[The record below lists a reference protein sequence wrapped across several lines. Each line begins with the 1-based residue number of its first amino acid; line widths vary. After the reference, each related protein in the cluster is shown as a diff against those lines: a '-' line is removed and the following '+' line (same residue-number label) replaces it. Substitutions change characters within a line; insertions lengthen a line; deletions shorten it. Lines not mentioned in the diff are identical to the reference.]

1 MEAIPLPELSPYP
14 QHIVRVPELTSVPF
28 TDRVRALIDH
38 PWFQR
43 LRNVRQLGLTHL
55 VYPGATHSRFEH
67 ALGVYFHTI
76 RYVHALMSDPR
87 FRETMTEYDLSCVLL
102 AALLHDIG
110 QFPFAHAFEEIRRDL
125 FRHERYSCLFIAGG
139 IEEYLSEPFTNPAC
153 ACSESIR
160 DRIAAHW
167 NVEPDDVAALL
178 SPEHAPVHLSEDKR
192 GILHSIIDGPVD
204 ADKMDYLF
212 RDSIH
217 TGVPYGRFLDTDRFL
232 QSLTV
237 DPVGRNTIALSEKG
251 RICAEL
257 FLICRY
263 AMFSEV
269 YWHHT
274 VRALSSMAG
283 YAVRSFLRVR
293 LEEEMPTAL
302 IGTMLTCSDDELLAW
317 LGENG
322 PPEAGR
328 MVARIFARSIY
339 RRLLVLR
346 ADERDLEVYER
357 LSDLRWHRSKE
368 AYAAFKA
375 RFIERI
381 NRMVPIDLSEEEIL
395 IDIPDPDTDRIGNVN
410 VIPEYRDEP
419 EALAQVSHLWGSIRE
434 DFPRWVR
441 KIRVFCS
448 PERRAALLSRGVDR
462 LRGALE
468 EALKEVAES

>member
-1 MEAIPLPELSPYP
+1 MESMLLPELSPYP

-43 LRNVRQLGLTHL
+43 LRHVRQLGLTHL

-67 ALGVYFHTI
+67 SLGVYAHTI
-76 RYVHALMSDPR
+76 RYVNALMSDAR
-87 FRETMTEYDLSCVLL
+87 FRETMTEYDLSCILL

-125 FRHERYSCLFIAGG
+125 FRHERYSRLFITGG
-139 IEEYLSEPFTNPAC
+139 IEEYLGEPP
-153 ACSESIR
+153 CSESIR
-160 DRIAAHW
+160 DRIVSHW
-167 NVEPDDVAALL
+167 NVEPDDVAAML
-178 SPEHAPVHLSEDKR
+178 SLDYAPVRLSEGKR

-237 DPVGRNTIALSEKG
+237 DPVGRNVLALSEKG

-274 VRALSSMAG
+274 VRALSTMARF
-283 YAVRSFLRVR
+283 AVRAFLRVR
-293 LEEEMPTAL
+293 LEEEHPSAL
-302 IGTMLTCSDDELLAW
+302 IGTMLTRSDDALLTW

-328 MVARIFARSIY
+328 MVKRIFARSVY

-346 ADERDLEVYER
+346 ADEGDLEVYGQ
-357 LSDLRWHRSKE
+357 LSDLRWRRPME
-368 AYAAFKA
+368 EYAAFKT
-375 RFIERI
+375 RFVERI
-381 NRMVPIDLSEEEIL
+381 ARLLSIDLSEEELL
-395 IDIPDPDTDRIGNVN
+395 IDIPDPDTDRIGSVN
-410 VIPEYRDEP
+410 VIPEYKDEP
-419 EALAQVSHLWGSIRE
+419 EALAQVSHLWASIRE

-448 PERRAALLSRGVDR
+448 PERRAALLSRGEEK
-462 LRGALE
+462 LREALE
-468 EALKEVAES
+468 ETLKE